1 MLLLFGILGH
11 SSQYRKFLFPETV
24 KNTHALSCKHIS
36 GCCDSLVVDEG
47 IFIDSLYDKFE
58 RYLGGQSVTVLDHR
72 FSIGTIPTVHYR
84 KGKTTG
90 EIMGKENATVACK

>member
-11 SSQYRKFLFPETV
+11 VSQYSKIFFSETV

-47 IFIDSLYDKFE
+47 IFIYGLYDELE

-72 FSIGTIPTVHYR
+72 FSVRTIPAVHCSE
-84 KGKTTG
+84 GKTG
-90 EIMGKENATVACK
+90 EMMRE